1 MFILFTYLCTSYYE
15 SGYSLYPPY
24 YLSDVRE
31 ISNWTLVGAAVN
43 LKKTIRL
50 TSNLKNQYGGLCSRI
65 PTQFRDWTAVID
77 VSCYNGKK
85 WGNGFTIYF
94 TRNVCPDETFQYDGY
109 SLSFSTNESNPDGE
123 SPIFFEDLSKIST
136 KKLQPVGY
144 ASIRANTKNNLKINL
159 RKTGNKILLETT
171 QGQVFQRLFE
181 KEFENFP
188 EFGYF
193 SISASTGDSN
203 DIHEL
208 NSFTLYQ
215 MSEVDQNH
223 RIENIESV
231 NHEIIEKSKATRR
244 KMKRERRTKM
254 PEITKYLEM
263 VNQSSKLS
271 GKQFDFNDALK
282 LVYEMKTRA
291 DETITNNEFQEF
303 FYQNLKNIL
312 DIVHRKINSEAENFE
327 DVSNDISKL
336 WIMLQSKLKNVE
348 FLLTKEMDD
357 FKKEMLSKV
366 LLANI
371 EKIQPDVL
379 NGFVKTQK
387 HEGKTN
393 LPIILL
399 TICVVELIVYIIFFI
414 YKRTQTNGFKKI
426 D

>member
-1 MFILFTYLCTSYYE
+1 
-15 SGYSLYPPY
+15 
-24 YLSDVRE
+24 
-31 ISNWTLVGAAVN
+31 
-43 LKKTIRL
+43 
-50 TSNLKNQYGGLCSRI
+50 
-65 PTQFRDWTAVID
+65 
-77 VSCYNGKK
+77 
-85 WGNGFTIYF
+85 
-94 TRNVCPDETFQYDGY
+94 
-109 SLSFSTNESNPDGE
+109 
-123 SPIFFEDLSKIST
+123 
-136 KKLQPVGY
+136 
-144 ASIRANTKNNLKINL
+144 
-159 RKTGNKILLETT
+159 
-171 QGQVFQRLFE
+171 
-181 KEFENFP
+181 
-188 EFGYF
+188 
-193 SISASTGDSN
+193 
-203 DIHEL
+203 
-208 NSFTLYQ
+208 
-215 MSEVDQNH
+215 
-223 RIENIESV
+223 
-231 NHEIIEKSKATRR
+231 
-244 KMKRERRTKM
+244 
-254 PEITKYLEM
+254 
-263 VNQSSKLS
+263 
-271 GKQFDFNDALK
+271 
-282 LVYEMKTRA
+282 MKTRA